1 MARLEFLLCI
11 IIKLVKERV
20 SRAKFLRRGG
30 VNVAENRLF
39 CERKRI
45 AHYLLF
51 LLKITCDPAQVRR
64 VGKEC
69 QKTCL
74 TPRARPTRY
83 AVWRLA
89 RPGHSAP
96 EKQNC

>member
-1 MARLEFLLCI
+1 MSLGRFMHRRAPSVVASHDKKKSRESMARLEFLLCI

-30 VNVAENRLF
+30 GNVAENRLF

-64 VGKEC
+64 NVSN
-69 QKTCL
+69 T
-74 TPRARPTRY
+74 
-83 AVWRLA
+83 
-89 RPGHSAP
+89 
-96 EKQNC
+96 